1 VRQVVIE
8 AKLTS
13 KGQLTLPKKIRERLG
28 VHPGESVGFEEKEG
42 QLVIRKVLKK
52 SAFDKWAGKLW
63 HLKGQ
68 GSDNIVRE
76 ARGHDDGDRHEH
88 SP

>member
-1 VRQVVIE
+1 MIE

-13 KGQLTLPKKIRERLG
+13 KGQLTLPKKVRERLG

-52 SAFDKWAGKLW
+52 SAFDKWAGKLQ

-68 GSDNIVRE
+68 RSDNIVRE
-76 ARGHDDGDRHEH
+76 ARGHEDGDRHEH
-88 SP
+88 PS